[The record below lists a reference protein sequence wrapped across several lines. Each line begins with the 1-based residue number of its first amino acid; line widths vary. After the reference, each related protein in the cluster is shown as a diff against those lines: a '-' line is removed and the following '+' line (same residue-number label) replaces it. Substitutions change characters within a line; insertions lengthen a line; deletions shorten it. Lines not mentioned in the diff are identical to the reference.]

1 MQLYGMH
8 FYYNFSFIYKL
19 SWMCLLSFELNG
31 MAFMC
36 RNGFQNEKHQH
47 ANCTMNIQVQET
59 KIKKNVYDKLIIVCV
74 EK

>member
-1 MQLYGMH
+1 
-8 FYYNFSFIYKL
+8 
-19 SWMCLLSFELNG
+19 MCLLSFELNG